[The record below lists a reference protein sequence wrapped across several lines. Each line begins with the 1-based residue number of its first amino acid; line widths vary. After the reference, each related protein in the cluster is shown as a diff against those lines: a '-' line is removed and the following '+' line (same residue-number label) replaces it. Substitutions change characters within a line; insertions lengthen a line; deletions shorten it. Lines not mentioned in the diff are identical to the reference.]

1 VKFARSFV
9 LAAPSNVMSK
19 YDHDD
24 SPCSDGG
31 RQVLRAMMRAHL
43 GLRSRASC
51 DDAFDVEDSAEHA
64 APPAMPADEMRGYFA
79 DVERAAI
86 VQALEAEGHNQTR
99 AARRLRLSRRA
110 FIYKME
116 KYGLKLP
123 PGAR

>member
-1 VKFARSFV
+1 
-9 LAAPSNVMSK
+9 
-19 YDHDD
+19 
-24 SPCSDGG
+24 
-31 RQVLRAMMRAHL
+31 MMRAHL

-51 DDAFDVEDSAEHA
+51 DDAFDVETSAEHA

-86 VQALEAEGHNQTR
+86 VQALETEGQNQTR

-116 KYGLKLP
+116 KYGLKP
-123 PGAR
+123 PPAFRNAK